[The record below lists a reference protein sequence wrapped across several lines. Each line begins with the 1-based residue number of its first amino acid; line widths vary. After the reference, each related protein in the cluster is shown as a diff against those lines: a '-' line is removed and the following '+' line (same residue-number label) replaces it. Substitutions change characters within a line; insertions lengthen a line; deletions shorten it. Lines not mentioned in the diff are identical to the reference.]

1 MRKYVQLRTIYFV
14 YFLLLFFG
22 LGAIATEL
30 DGSPLAKPMM
40 TIALIA
46 SLIFSFVVIHDKRKK
61 MDR

>member
-1 MRKYVQLRTIYFV
+1 MQLKTIYFV

-22 LGAIATEL
+22 IGAIATEL

>member
-1 MRKYVQLRTIYFV
+1 MQLKTIYFV

-22 LGAIATEL
+22 IGAIAAEL
-30 DGSPLAKPMM
+30 DGSPLAKPTM

-46 SLIFSFVVIHDKRKK
+46 SLIFSFVTINHKRKK

>member
-1 MRKYVQLRTIYFV
+1 MQLKTIYFV
-14 YFLLLFFG
+14 YFPLLFFG
-22 LGAIATEL
+22 IGAITTEL

-46 SLIFSFVVIHDKRKK
+46 SLVFSIVVIHDKRKK